1 MKKWALLVLI
11 VLLVGGAFAVGSE
24 VRGRLP
30 FSFSLEGLAE
40 VREWVLGFGWRGPA
54 VFVAL
59 VTFRS
64 FLLLPSYLV
73 LALGGLVFGAAAGTL
88 WGAIGLAASSH
99 MQYFAARVLGDDW
112 VRPHLGARHAKL
124 EDRIRRLGPAPV
136 FALTAHPAGVLT
148 PLNITAGLVGLAVWE
163 FALAIFLAV
172 PIRAGVY
179 SVLGTSV
186 LEWGLELSIVAGLG
200 LLLVVLAPLLIPSV
214 RHWVLGAGTSGAAA
228 PAEEHPPPSA

>member
-1 MKKWALLVLI
+1 MKKWTLLVLL
-11 VLLVGGAFAVGSE
+11 VLVVGAAFAAGAE
-24 VRGRLP
+24 VRERLP
-30 FSFSLEGLAE
+30 FSFSLEGLTE
-40 VREWVLGFGWRGPA
+40 VREWVVGFGWRGPA

-112 VRPHLGARHAKL
+112 VRPHLGARHGKL

-163 FALAIFLAV
+163 FAIAIFLAV
-172 PIRAGVY
+172 PIRAGVFA
-179 SVLGTSV
+179 VLGTSV
-186 LEWGLELSIVAGLG
+186 LDWGLEASIAAGLG
-200 LLLVVLAPLLIPSV
+200 LVLLVLAPLLIPSV
-214 RHWVLGAGTSGAAA
+214 RHWVLGTGQGDVSSGSD
-228 PAEEHPPPSA
+228 ERPS